1 MQNKSQFIFIFNNL
15 GLLENKAGLLG
26 NKAGLSQNTHGVL
39 KETKKCE
46 PHTIGGLALFN
57 CLC

>member
-15 GLLENKAGLLG
+15 GLLENKAGL
-26 NKAGLSQNTHGVL
+26 SQNTHGVL

-46 PHTIGGLALFN
+46 LHSVGGLALFN
-57 CLC
+57 GLC

>member
-46 PHTIGGLALFN
+46 LHSVGGLALFN
-57 CLC
+57 GLC